1 MSASPSNQSQVTITA
16 TSKAELKAIEKHIR
30 RNLIRFGPDFVAVPQ
45 YTPNNSLTYQSTGLP
60 YLKKGA
66 PWEYPYFKIL
76 SHFSEAHIE
85 IHYPSDEEIK
95 SKSFGRPVTP
105 EAGNVVKILPSSL
118 TFLLQCPK
126 CFYMKYNFGFTQP
139 SFVSGSGGMARALAE
154 KEELALKGEPTN
166 DWCPEIIPTGT
177 FDWQGETIASDP
189 LPVEGRDTY
198 YLGGIF
204 DLLAELEDNTF
215 AVVDCKTTAKK
226 AWKLKKLYA
235 PQLMAYWY
243 CLENPIGQEFSKT
256 LNTLDK
262 RTHRQPTLEAIPRK
276 VSHLG
281 LLCFN
286 LNSGDISAS
295 PQDTTFSAD
304 VSYIPMKIDKD
315 KFIEKMQ
322 EVATLLEQPTMPEA
336 DKYCNSCKCLKE
348 MASFQAPEKAAEHH
362 RS

>member
-1 MSASPSNQSQVTITA
+1 MSTSSSVVSRVEITA
-16 TSKAELKAIEKHIR
+16 KSKAESETIEKYIR
-30 RNLIRFGPDFVAVPQ
+30 INHIRFGPEFQAAPESELG
-45 YTPNNSLTYQSTGLP
+45 NALTYQSTGLP
-60 YLKKGA
+60 YLKNSA
-66 PWEYPYFKIL
+66 PWEYPYLRIL
-76 SHFSEAHIE
+76 IQFTDAYIE
-85 IHYPSDEEIK
+85 IHYPSEGETK
-95 SKSFGRPVTP
+95 STSFGRPIAP
-105 EAGNVVKILPSSL
+105 EARSVVKIRPSDL

-139 SFVSGSGGMARALAE
+139 FVSVSGGMAGALAE
-154 KEELALKGEPTN
+154 KEELALIGEPTN
-166 DWCPEIIPTGT
+166 DWCPEIIPPGT

-215 AVVDCKTTAKK
+215 AVVDCKTTGKE
-226 AWKLKKLYA
+226 AWKLRKLYA

-256 LNTLDK
+256 LNTLDR
-262 RTHRQPTLEAIPRK
+262 RTHRQPTLAAIPRK

-295 PQDTTFSAD
+295 PQATTFSAD
-304 VSYIPMKIDKD
+304 VSYIPMKIDGD

-322 EVATLLEQPTMPEA
+322 EVATLLEQPTMPESG
-336 DKYCNSCKCLKE
+336 KYCYSCKWLKE
-348 MASFQAPEKAAEHH
+348 MVSFQSPGKSLEHH
-362 RS
+362 